1 MGAAPSI
8 QQGGAQASKPWARP
22 QTPPRT
28 DWLGLPELPGVC
40 FCADGRDGKGFA
52 IRQDHTGAP
61 AAFPGAKAFTT
72 PAAVPSLDLAHVM
85 QGSASGGRATTLS
98 LDAQDKLTNLHVLPR
113 PAADSLPPQ
122 ARHPAWSLDSSVVG
136 HDLSQ
141 RRVSSIATGASR
153 SMQPLRAVRQGSLS
167 EKTCV
172 ESRAENAK
180 AKMQR
185 AASLKEIDS
194 IKKRISLLQAKFHQ
208 TDNLKEFNKKM
219 QIGEEM
225 KRLQQKE
232 RECQVFLQEID
243 AQATEARKVLHQA
256 SIARF
261 IPEQTSSFMR
271 KNRPPSPNRVSFDK
285 CAASRA
291 SCSETRDL
299 LGARSFTE

>member
-1 MGAAPSI
+1 
-8 QQGGAQASKPWARP
+8 
-22 QTPPRT
+22 
-28 DWLGLPELPGVC
+28 
-40 FCADGRDGKGFA
+40 
-52 IRQDHTGAP
+52 
-61 AAFPGAKAFTT
+61 
-72 PAAVPSLDLAHVM
+72 
-85 QGSASGGRATTLS
+85 
-98 LDAQDKLTNLHVLPR
+98 
-113 PAADSLPPQ
+113 
-122 ARHPAWSLDSSVVG
+122 
-136 HDLSQ
+136 
-141 RRVSSIATGASR
+141 
-153 SMQPLRAVRQGSLS
+153 MQPLRAVRQGSLS

-261 IPEQTSSFMR
+261 IPEETSSSMR

>member
-113 PAADSLPPQ
+113 PAADSLPP
-122 ARHPAWSLDSSVVG
+122 
-136 HDLSQ
+136 LSPPCL
-141 RRVSSIATGASR
+141 VA
-153 SMQPLRAVRQGSLS
+153 
-167 EKTCV
+167 
-172 ESRAENAK
+172 
-180 AKMQR
+180 
-185 AASLKEIDS
+185 
-194 IKKRISLLQAKFHQ
+194 
-208 TDNLKEFNKKM
+208 
-219 QIGEEM
+219 
-225 KRLQQKE
+225 RLQRGWPRPLSTSGQFN
-232 RECQVFLQEID
+232 RNRSITFD
-243 AQATEARKVLHQA
+243 AA
-256 SIARF
+256 F
-261 IPEQTSSFMR
+261 
-271 KNRPPSPNRVSFDK
+271 
-285 CAASRA
+285 A
-291 SCSETRDL
+291 SCPAGFVE
-299 LGARSFTE
+299 

>member
-1 MGAAPSI
+1 MGVAPSI
-8 QQGGAQASKPWARP
+8 QQDGAQASKPWARP

-28 DWLGLPELPGVC
+28 DWLGLPALPDVC

-72 PAAVPSLDLAHVM
+72 PADVPSLDLAHVM
-85 QGSASGGRATTLS
+85 QGNASGGRATTLS

-136 HDLSQ
+136 HDLPQ
-141 RRVSSIATGASR
+141 RRVTSIATGASR

-194 IKKRISLLQAKFHQ
+194 IKKQISLFQAKFYQ
-208 TDNLKEFNKKM
+208 TDNL
-219 QIGEEM
+219 
-225 KRLQQKE
+225 
-232 RECQVFLQEID
+232 EID
-243 AQATEARKVLHQA
+243 TQATEARKVLHQA
-256 SIARF
+256 SIARL
-261 IPEQTSSFMR
+261 IPEQTCSIMR

-291 SCSETRDL
+291 SGSETVDL
-299 LGARSFTE
+299 LGARSFE